1 MKKVIS
7 KCLLLAFATLL
18 IGCAASY
25 KPIDPPSVIYRS
37 STENDG
43 LKVQYKYNMLEERGN
58 KRYTKKEGKYN
69 IRLVS
74 LKITNNTGKN
84 INLSRDVEFYA
95 NDYLV
100 LPLDPSSIQQRIKQ
114 TTPTYLLYLL
124 LSFLQLNVSNG
135 TDVDSYPIGLIIG
148 PPIAIGNFAV
158 ASNANTKFLR
168 EMQNYNLH
176 KKEILDGQTVYGIIG
191 ITNSDF
197 GQISLK
203 LISEEQ
209 SKE

>member
-1 MKKVIS
+1 MRKVVS
-7 KCLLLAFATLL
+7 KYLFVFSVFL
-18 IGCAASY
+18 IGCAGSY
-25 KPIDPPSVIYRS
+25 KPIDPPSVTYRS
-37 STENDG
+37 VTENDG
-43 LKVQYKYNMLEERGN
+43 LRVQYKYNMLEERGN
-58 KRYTKKEGKYN
+58 KRYTKKEGKHN

-100 LPLDPSSIQQRIKQ
+100 LPLDPTSIQQRIKQ

-124 LSFLQLNVSNG
+124 LSILQLNIRDGS
-135 TDVDSYPIGLIIG
+135 DVKSYPVGLIIG
-148 PPIAIGNFAV
+148 PSIAIGNFAV
-158 ASNANTKFLR
+158 ASTANAKFLK
-168 EMQNYNLH
+168 EMQHYNLYN
-176 KKEILDGQTVYGIIG
+176 KEIPNGQTVYGIIG